1 MLALILFAVLVTVA
15 LGFVLYLSGGS
26 EQHGPGKTR

>member
-15 LGFVLYLSGGS
+15 LGFVLYLGGGS
-26 EQHGPGKTR
+26 EQQGPGSTK